1 MKFELEIP
9 ESELKE
15 AILHVVSTEYYRNYS
30 PDRNNV
36 NRVVAE
42 CVRQIIYKDKER
54 IIDRIV
60 NQACR
65 ECKSKALKKII
76 ESLED

>member
-15 AILHVVSTEYYRNYS
+15 AVLHVMADEYYRNYS
-30 PDRNNV
+30 ADRDNV
-36 NRVVAE
+36 NRVVAK
-42 CVRQIIYKDKER
+42 CVREIIYEDKER

-60 NQACR
+60 NQASR
-65 ECKSKALKKII
+65 ECKNKALKKII